1 MVNGTEMK
9 ATPPVCISAE
19 IQPHPC
25 SDKVTSI
32 PTDVSRRFHFG
43 QFMPFEAGFIIPVDA
58 LALFICEGGADIKY
72 WMAGQRP

>member
-43 QFMPFEAGFIIPVDA
+43 
-58 LALFICEGGADIKY
+58 
-72 WMAGQRP
+72 